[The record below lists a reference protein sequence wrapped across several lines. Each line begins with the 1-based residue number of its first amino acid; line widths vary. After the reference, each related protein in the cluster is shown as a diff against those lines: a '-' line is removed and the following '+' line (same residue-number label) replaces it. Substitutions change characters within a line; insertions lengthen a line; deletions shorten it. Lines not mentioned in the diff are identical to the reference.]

1 MDISQAEI
9 DEVVRRA
16 LLEDLGAGDITTE
29 TLVPPDLHGTA
40 RIIAKAE
47 GILAGVEI
55 ARTVFLA
62 VDPTLD
68 FKPILSDGAG
78 LRVTDHSDENDL
90 IAELSGSVASVLKG
104 ERVALNFLQH
114 LSGIATETNRYVRE
128 VADYDTVILDT
139 RKTAPGL
146 RCLQKYA
153 VAVGGGTNHRRDL
166 SDGVLIKDNH
176 IAAGRLNELS
186 LGGVVRRMRDA
197 APSAWEI
204 EVEVENL
211 QQLREA
217 VEAGSGHRDAGQH
230 DPVGDGG
237 GGQDRRWA
245 SADRG
250 VGRDHAGERPRGCRD
265 RGGQDFGR
273 SADPL
278 RHGDRSQPRT
288 ARHGVGNSRRSPET
302 IGIQRRGRRDRRVGF
317 WIPAFAGT
325 TT

>member
-9 DEVVRRA
+9 DDIVRTA

-29 TLVPPDLHGTA
+29 TLVPPDLQGTA

-55 ARTVFLA
+55 ARAVFRA
-62 VDPTLD
+62 VDPALA
-68 FKPILSDGAG
+68 FNSFLSDGARLSVVDPSG
-78 LRVTDHSDENDL
+78 KNDV
-90 IAELSGSVASVLKG
+90 IAELSGCVASVLKG

-114 LSGIATETNRYVRE
+114 LSGIATETNRYVQA

-146 RCLQKYA
+146 RSLQKYA

-186 LGGVVRRMRDA
+186 LGGVVRRMRDS

-204 EVEVENL
+204 EVEVETL
-211 QQLREA
+211 DQVREA
-217 VEAGSGHRDAGQH
+217 VDAGA
-230 DPVGDGG
+230 DIVMLDNMSPSEMAEAVRTVDGRALTEASGGITLDNVREVAATGVDRISVGALTHSVTGLDISLELLDMG
-237 GGQDRRWA
+237 
-245 SADRG
+245 
-250 VGRDHAGERPRGCRD
+250 
-265 RGGQDFGR
+265 
-273 SADPL
+273 
-278 RHGDRSQPRT
+278 
-288 ARHGVGNSRRSPET
+288 
-302 IGIQRRGRRDRRVGF
+302 
-317 WIPAFAGT
+317 
-325 TT
+325 

>member
-1 MDISQAEI
+1 MDVSQAEI

-47 GILAGVEI
+47 GVLAGVDVAE
-55 ARTVFLA
+55 AVFRA
-62 VDPTLD
+62 VDPLLE
-68 FKPILSDGAG
+68 FNSFLSDGARLTVVVPSG
-78 LRVTDHSDENDL
+78 KNDV
-90 IAELSGSVASVLKG
+90 IAKLSGSVASILKG

-114 LSGIATETNRYVRE
+114 LSGIATETNRYVQE
-128 VADYDTVILDT
+128 VADYNAVILDT

-176 IAAGRLNELS
+176 LAAGRLNELS
-186 LGGVVRRMRDA
+186 LGGPSSDGCGTA

-211 QQLREA
+211 DQVREA
-217 VEAGSGHRDAGQH
+217 VEAGADIVMLDNMTPSEMAEAVRIVDGRALTEASGGITLENVREVAATGVDRIS
-230 DPVGDGG
+230 VG
-237 GGQDRRWA
+237 A
-245 SADRG
+245 LTHS
-250 VGRDHAGERPRGCRD
+250 V
-265 RGGQDFGR
+265 
-273 SADPL
+273 
-278 RHGDRSQPRT
+278 T
-288 ARHGVGNSRRSPET
+288 
-302 IGIQRRGRRDRRVGF
+302 GIDISLELLDMG
-317 WIPAFAGT
+317 
-325 TT
+325 

>member
-114 LSGIATETNRYVRE
+114 LSGIATETNRYVQE
-128 VADYDTVILDT
+128 VADYNAVILDT

-146 RCLQKYA
+146 RSLQKYA

-217 VEAGSGHRDAGQH
+217 VEAEADIVMLDNMTPSEMAEAVRIVDGRALTEASGGITLENVREVAATGVDRIS
-230 DPVGDGG
+230 VG
-237 GGQDRRWA
+237 A
-245 SADRG
+245 LTHS
-250 VGRDHAGERPRGCRD
+250 V
-265 RGGQDFGR
+265 
-273 SADPL
+273 
-278 RHGDRSQPRT
+278 T
-288 ARHGVGNSRRSPET
+288 
-302 IGIQRRGRRDRRVGF
+302 GIDISLELLDMG
-317 WIPAFAGT
+317 
-325 TT
+325 